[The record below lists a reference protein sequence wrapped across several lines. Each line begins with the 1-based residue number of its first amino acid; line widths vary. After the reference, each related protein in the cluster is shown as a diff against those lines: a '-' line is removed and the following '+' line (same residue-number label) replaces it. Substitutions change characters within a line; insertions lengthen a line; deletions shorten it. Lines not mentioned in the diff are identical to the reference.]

1 MPQSLQNITFCLIK
15 GQTKVVTVP
24 NNWPSA
30 RIWPRTGCSTQ
41 NGNFICETGQ
51 CKNNIE
57 CAGTTGVPPVTL
69 AEFNLASPSGD
80 WYDLSLV
87 DGFSIPMSIEPTS
100 SKCRKLRC
108 VNDINKVCPA
118 EFQNK
123 NSQGKVIGC
132 YTCKITF
139 FIQYK

>member
-1 MPQSLQNITFCLIK
+1 
-15 GQTKVVTVP
+15 VP
-24 NNWPSA
+24 NNWLSA

-69 AEFNLASPSGD
+69 AEFNLASSSGD

-123 NSQGKVIGC
+123 NSQGKVVGC

-139 FIQYK
+139 IF

>member
-1 MPQSLQNITFCLIK
+1 MPQSLPNITFCLIK
-15 GQTKVVTVP
+15 GQTKVVAVP
-24 NNWPSA
+24 NNWLSA

-69 AEFNLASPSGD
+69 AEFNLASSSDD

-100 SKCRKLRC
+100 SK
-108 VNDINKVCPA
+108 
-118 EFQNK
+118 
-123 NSQGKVIGC
+123 
-132 YTCKITF
+132 
-139 FIQYK
+139 